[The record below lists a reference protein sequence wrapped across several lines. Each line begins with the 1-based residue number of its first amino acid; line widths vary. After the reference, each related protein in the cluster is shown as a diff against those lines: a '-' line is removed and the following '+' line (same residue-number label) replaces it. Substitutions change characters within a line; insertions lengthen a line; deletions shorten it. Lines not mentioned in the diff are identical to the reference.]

1 MATSTTAPWSSA
13 IAKTEKVPFEARAQ
27 RHFLKTASTGSESIV
42 SKGQKPRLIVGLSG
56 SSGLPYGIR
65 LLEVLRKLGSH
76 EIHLILTDAAKLN
89 ISVETEQRV
98 KDVEALADVVH
109 NVMNISASIA
119 SGSFRTEGMIVAP
132 CSIRTLSAITHS
144 FADNLLV
151 RAADV
156 VLKERRR
163 LVLMPR
169 ETPLHTGHCKLLYE
183 ASQMGVIIFP
193 PMPTFY
199 GRPQTIDDMI
209 DTTVGRV
216 LDLFG
221 IDAGLVKRWTGIEG
235 KAKK

>member
-1 MATSTTAPWSSA
+1 MSTS
-13 IAKTEKVPFEARAQ
+13 EKQ
-27 RHFLKTASTGSESIV
+27 
-42 SKGQKPRLIVGLSG
+42 RLIVGLSG

-76 EIHLILTDAAKLN
+76 EVHLILTEAAKLN
-89 ISVETEQRV
+89 ISVETDWRV

-119 SGSFRTEGMIVAP
+119 SGSFRTAGMIVAP
-132 CSIRTLSAITHS
+132 CSIRTLSAITNS

-156 VLKERRR
+156 TLKERRR
-163 LVLMPR
+163 LVAMPR
-169 ETPLHTGHCKLLYE
+169 EAPLHVGHCKLLYE
-183 ASQMGVIIFP
+183 ASRLGVIVFP

-199 GRPQTIDDMI
+199 GRPRTIDDML
-209 DTTVGRV
+209 DATVGRV

-221 IDAGLVKRWTGIEG
+221 IDAGLVKRWTGIKG
-235 KAKK
+235 NSKK

>member
-1 MATSTTAPWSSA
+1 MGRS
-13 IAKTEKVPFEARAQ
+13 
-27 RHFLKTASTGSESIV
+27 
-42 SKGQKPRLIVGLSG
+42 QKPRLIVALSG

-65 LLEVLRKLGSH
+65 LLEVLRKLGT
-76 EIHLILTDAAKLN
+76 EEVHLILTDAAKLN
-89 ISVETEQRV
+89 ISVETDWRV

-156 VLKERRR
+156 TLKERRR
-163 LVLMPR
+163 LVVMPR
-169 ETPLHTGHCKLLYE
+169 EAPLHTGHCKLLYD
-183 ASQMGVIIFP
+183 ASRLGVIVFP

-199 GRPQTIDDMI
+199 GRPRSIDDMVN
-209 DTTVGRV
+209 TTIGRV

-221 IDAGLVKRWTGIEG
+221 IDSGLVKRWTGVEG
-235 KAKK
+235 QSRK

>member
-1 MATSTTAPWSSA
+1 VSATPFLATAA
-13 IAKTEKVPFEARAQ
+13 
-27 RHFLKTASTGSESIV
+27 TGSEAIV

-89 ISVETEQRV
+89 ISVETEHRV

-169 ETPLHTGHCKLLYE
+169 EAPLHTGHCKLLYE

-199 GRPQTIDDMI
+199 GRPKTIDGMI

-221 IDAGLVKRWTGIEG
+221 IDAGLVRRWTGIEG

>member
-1 MATSTTAPWSSA
+1 MSTN
-13 IAKTEKVPFEARAQ
+13 EK
-27 RHFLKTASTGSESIV
+27 K
-42 SKGQKPRLIVGLSG
+42 RLIVGLSG

-76 EIHLILTDAAKLN
+76 EVHLILTEAAKLN
-89 ISVETEQRV
+89 ISVETDWSV

-132 CSIRTLSAITHS
+132 CSIRTLSAITNS

-163 LVLMPR
+163 LVVMPR
-169 ETPLHTGHCKLLYE
+169 EAPLHVGHCKLLYE
-183 ASQMGVIIFP
+183 ASQMGVIVFP

-199 GRPQTIDDMI
+199 GRPRTIDDML
-209 DTTVGRV
+209 DATVGRV

-221 IDAGLVKRWTGIEG
+221 IDAGLVKRWAGVRG
-235 KAKK
+235 NSKK

>member
-1 MATSTTAPWSSA
+1 MSTN
-13 IAKTEKVPFEARAQ
+13 
-27 RHFLKTASTGSESIV
+27 
-42 SKGQKPRLIVGLSG
+42 QKPRLIVGLSG

-65 LLEVLRKLGSH
+65 LLEVLHKRGGH
-76 EIHLILTDAAKLN
+76 EVHLILTDAAKLN
-89 ISVETEQRV
+89 ISVETDWRV

-144 FADNLLV
+144 LAGNLLV

-156 VLKERRR
+156 TLKERRR
-163 LVLMPR
+163 MLVMPR
-169 ETPLHTGHCKLLYE
+169 EAPLHTGHCRLLYE
-183 ASQMGVIIFP
+183 ASQLGIIIFP
-193 PMPTFY
+193 PMPAFY
-199 GRPQTIDDMI
+199 GRPRTIDDMVN
-209 DTTVGRV
+209 TTIGRV

-221 IDAGLVKRWTGIEG
+221 IDAGLVKRWTGVEG

>member
-1 MATSTTAPWSSA
+1 MSTS
-13 IAKTEKVPFEARAQ
+13 
-27 RHFLKTASTGSESIV
+27 
-42 SKGQKPRLIVGLSG
+42 QKPRLIVGLSG

-65 LLEVLRKLGSH
+65 LLEVLHKLRTH
-76 EIHLILTDAAKLN
+76 EVHLILTDAAKLN
-89 ISVETEQRV
+89 ISVETDWRV
-98 KDVEALADVVH
+98 KDVEVLADVVH

-163 LVLMPR
+163 LVVMPR
-169 ETPLHTGHCKLLYE
+169 EAPLHVGHCKLLYE
-183 ASQMGVIIFP
+183 ASQLGVIVFP

-199 GRPQTIDDMI
+199 GRPRTIDDMVS
-209 DTTVGRV
+209 TTIGRV

-221 IDAGLVKRWTGIEG
+221 MDAGLVKRWTGIEH
-235 KAKK
+235 KSKK

>member
-1 MATSTTAPWSSA
+1 M
-13 IAKTEKVPFEARAQ
+13 
-27 RHFLKTASTGSESIV
+27 GV
-42 SKGQKPRLIVGLSG
+42 SQKPRLIVGLSG

-89 ISVETEQRV
+89 ISVETDWRV

-119 SGSFRTEGMIVAP
+119 SGSFKTEGMIVAP

-144 FADNLLV
+144 FADNLLA

-163 LVLMPR
+163 LVVMPR
-169 ETPLHTGHCKLLYE
+169 EAPLHTGHCKLLYE
-183 ASQMGVIIFP
+183 ASQLGIIVFP

-199 GRPQTIDDMI
+199 GRPCTIDDMVN
-209 DTTVGRV
+209 TTIGRV

-221 IDAGLVKRWTGIEG
+221 IDAGLVKRWTGVAD
-235 KAKK
+235 KSKK

>member
-1 MATSTTAPWSSA
+1 MST
-13 IAKTEKVPFEARAQ
+13 R
-27 RHFLKTASTGSESIV
+27 
-42 SKGQKPRLIVGLSG
+42 QKPRLIVGLSG

-65 LLEVLRKLGSH
+65 LLEVLHKLSSY
-76 EIHLILTDAAKLN
+76 EVHLILTDAAKLN
-89 ISVETEQRV
+89 ISVETDWHV

-144 FADNLLV
+144 LADNLLV

-163 LVLMPR
+163 LVVMPR
-169 ETPLHTGHCKLLYE
+169 EAPLHVGHCKLLYE
-183 ASQMGVIIFP
+183 ASQLGVIVFP

-199 GRPQTIDDMI
+199 GRPRSIDDMVN
-209 DTTVGRV
+209 TTIGRV

-221 IDAGLVKRWTGIEG
+221 IDAGLVKRWTGTAN
-235 KAKK
+235 KAPK

>member
-1 MATSTTAPWSSA
+1 MNSN
-13 IAKTEKVPFEARAQ
+13 EKQ
-27 RHFLKTASTGSESIV
+27 
-42 SKGQKPRLIVGLSG
+42 RLIVGLSG

-89 ISVETEQRV
+89 ISVETDWRV

-132 CSIRTLSAITHS
+132 CSIRTLSAITNS

-156 VLKERRR
+156 TLKERRR
-163 LVLMPR
+163 LVVMPR
-169 ETPLHTGHCKLLYE
+169 EAPLHVGHCKLLYE
-183 ASQMGVIIFP
+183 ASQMGVIVFP

-199 GRPQTIDDMI
+199 GRPRTIDDML
-209 DTTVGRV
+209 DATVGRV

-221 IDAGLVKRWTGIEG
+221 IDAGLVKRWTGIKG
-235 KAKK
+235 KPKK

>member
-1 MATSTTAPWSSA
+1 VSA
-13 IAKTEKVPFEARAQ
+13 N
-27 RHFLKTASTGSESIV
+27 
-42 SKGQKPRLIVGLSG
+42 QKPRLIVGLSG

-76 EIHLILTDAAKLN
+76 EVHLILTEAAKLN
-89 ISVETEQRV
+89 ISVETDWRV

-109 NVMNISASIA
+109 NAMNISASIA

-132 CSIRTLSAITHS
+132 CSIRTLSAITNS

-156 VLKERRR
+156 TLKERRR
-163 LVLMPR
+163 LLVMPR
-169 ETPLHTGHCKLLYE
+169 EAPLHVGHCKLLYE
-183 ASQMGVIIFP
+183 ASQLGVIVFP

-199 GRPQTIDDMI
+199 GRPRTIDDML
-209 DTTVGRV
+209 DATVGRV

-221 IDAGLVKRWTGIEG
+221 IDAGLVKRWTGIKG
-235 KAKK
+235 KPKK

>member
-1 MATSTTAPWSSA
+1 MSN
-13 IAKTEKVPFEARAQ
+13 
-27 RHFLKTASTGSESIV
+27 
-42 SKGQKPRLIVGLSG
+42 SKKQRLIVGLSG

-65 LLEVLRKLGSH
+65 LLEVLRKLRSH
-76 EIHLILTDAAKLN
+76 EVHLILTDAAKLN
-89 ISVETEQRV
+89 ISVETDWRV

-132 CSIRTLSAITHS
+132 CSIRTLSAITNS

-163 LVLMPR
+163 LVVMPR
-169 ETPLHTGHCKLLYE
+169 EAPLHVGHCKLLYE
-183 ASQMGVIIFP
+183 ASQMGVIVFP
-193 PMPTFY
+193 PMPAFY
-199 GRPQTIDDMI
+199 GRPRTIDDMI
-209 DTTVGRV
+209 DTTIGRV

-221 IDAGLVKRWTGIEG
+221 IDSDLVRRWTGIERKG
-235 KAKK
+235 KK